1 MDYRLILN
9 KIKLSDIRFAI
20 HRAKKI
26 SEKEDKLDK
35 NAISMEKR
43 FLKISNIMKKYQLT
57 VLKLKNSDKDLR
69 NLKIRLKS
77 AIADCSSMIDIS
89 TFLEKNIAKNS
100 KVKKFEHD
108 NKVCNYFFY
117 KELFINY
124 IYGSLKSKIYE
135 LLFVKYFFIKNIKY
149 KKATAKNEIMNKYI
163 SYISND
169 RSGKFFG
176 DGGENFNIVNT
187 QKNLI
192 KMYPCVVL
200 NSVIYNLF
208 FIIDIVLFRQN
219 MSEKAKYKKN
229 SDFYIADSYIKTVTP
244 YLYMKDTSIVI
255 EKSKTLDLIRED
267 EIFEIL
273 NDAMKFESR
282 VLRSYYKPILRQI
295 KVLFGQNIDNTASF
309 VSEKT
314 IDKCYTNIQ
323 KKNQEILSFVEK
335 EIQLGNYDHEDI
347 AFKILFSMFAEK

>member
-1 MDYRLILN
+1 MDYSLILN
-9 KIKLSDIRFAI
+9 KIKLSDVRSAI
-20 HRAKKI
+20 NRARKI
-26 SEKEDKLDK
+26 SEKEGKLDK
-35 NAISMEKR
+35 NTISMEKR
-43 FLKISNIMKKYQLT
+43 FLKISSIMKKYELT
-57 VLKLKNSDKDLR
+57 VLKLKDSDKDLR
-69 NLKIRLKS
+69 SLKIRLKS
-77 AIADCSSMIDIS
+77 AIADCASMIDIS
-89 TFLEKNIAKNS
+89 SFLEENIAKNS

-108 NKVCNYFFY
+108 NKICNYFFY
-117 KELFINY
+117 KELLINY

-244 YLYMKDTSIVI
+244 YLYMKDISIVI

-282 VLRSYYKPILRQI
+282 VLRSYYKTILK
-295 KVLFGQNIDNTASF
+295 KVKTSIGTNIHKTSII
-309 VSEKT
+309 SEKT

-323 KKNQEILSFVEK
+323 KKNQEILSFAEK